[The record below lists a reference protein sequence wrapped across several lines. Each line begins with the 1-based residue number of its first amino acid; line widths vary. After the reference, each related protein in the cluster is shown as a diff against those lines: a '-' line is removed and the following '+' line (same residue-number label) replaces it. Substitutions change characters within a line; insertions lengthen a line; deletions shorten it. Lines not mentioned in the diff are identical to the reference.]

1 MLGRSVSQ
9 RRAGRVRA
17 AGFTMVELI
26 CVIVILGVLSASAL
40 PRFVD
45 MRTEAAASAIQGMAG
60 QLQSASN
67 LFFMKCMVTSGCF
80 QNGAFMLST
89 DGSTYRMYR
98 GYLDAGGAVG
108 TGEVDGA
115 LTLSGFSAHVTEV
128 YKTQFRLDRAKDP
141 SNCKVEYTESMGWG
155 VPPVVTTFTSGC

>member
-1 MLGRSVSQ
+1 
-9 RRAGRVRA
+9 
-17 AGFTMVELI
+17 MVELI

-45 MRTEAAASAIQGMAG
+45 LRTEAASSAVEGMAG

-67 LFFMKCMVTSGCF
+67 LFFMKCIVTSGCF
-80 QNGAFMLST
+80 QNGAYLLT
-89 DGSTYRMYR
+89 VDGTTYRMYR

-108 TGEVDGA
+108 TGEVDAA
-115 LTLSGFSAHVTEV
+115 LTLNGFTAHVAEV

-141 SNCKVEYTESMGWG
+141 SHCKVEYTESMNWG
-155 VPPVVTTFTSGC
+155 VPPVVVTDISGC